1 MWILGVLILGTCL
14 WLMSKKQQSQTSA
27 PEKQSK
33 FMDWLLT
40 GGLAVFVL
48 LVFRVGWVQAFMRLQ
63 YWVWMLLPF
72 LRRDSTSFERNAPPS
87 PAPSS
92 AMTRAEA
99 AMILGVDEAA
109 SEIEIQK
116 AYKQLMLKLHPDAGG
131 NGYLAGKLNE
141 ARDCLMRR

>member
-1 MWILGVLILGTCL
+1 
-14 WLMSKKQQSQTSA
+14 MSKKQ
-27 PEKQSK
+27 KQASSSPQEQGK
-33 FMDWLLT
+33 FVDWLLT
-40 GGLAVFVL
+40 GGLAVFLL

-72 LRRDSTSFERNAPPS
+72 LRRDSTTFERNAPPTAS
-87 PAPSS
+87 SS
-92 AMTRAEA
+92 AMSRVEA
-99 AMILGVDEAA
+99 AMILGVDETA